1 MLLYP
6 WKKNEKIFKTAFN
19 KFSALILFY
28 PPTASSHDGWVEI
41 SPTIVEKGQP
51 ATVALIQGN
60 HSNEHRSYRIAGK
73 WDAKYTT
80 LIVIDPKGKQNTLTN
95 RLVDLGEDDD
105 KVGPKGPKGFFL
117 APFVP
122 EQDGLYLSGAA
133 RHGAFNKATDRSW

>member
-6 WKKNEKIFKTAFN
+6 WKKNETIFKTAFN

-41 SPTIVEKGQP
+41 FPTIVEKGQP

-105 KVGPKGPKGFFL
+105 KVGPKVLRVSF
-117 APFVP
+117 
-122 EQDGLYLSGAA
+122 
-133 RHGAFNKATDRSW
+133 